1 VTPAA
6 PSAAL
11 AKAAAAR
18 RDLRPPSAGRRTAFG
33 ARLARTPLAMA
44 GAVIVAA
51 YLVAAI
57 AAPALSPDDPLR
69 MHADALLAAPRAGH
83 PFGTDQFGRDLLAR
97 LVYGA
102 RASLAVAFGSVALA
116 LTAGGAAGILGGY
129 YGGRLDNA
137 LMRTMDVIF
146 AFPAVL
152 LAIAI
157 MAVAGTSVRNVI
169 VAIGIVYTPQF
180 ARVVRAGALET
191 RGREYV
197 EAAGAL
203 GAGTL
208 RILRRHI
215 VPNITASLIVQTSLS
230 LSFAILTESALS
242 FLGLGTQ
249 PPTPSWGNMLADARR
264 FMVIAP
270 WTAVFPGAAIALIV
284 LGFNLLGDGLRDLLD
299 PRLRL

>member
-1 VTPAA
+1 MTPA
-6 PSAAL
+6 STSAL
-11 AKAAAAR
+11 AKATAAR
-18 RDLRPPSAGRRTAFG
+18 RQGTPVRHRATFA
-33 ARLARTPLAMA
+33 ARFLRTPLAMS

-51 YLVAAI
+51 YLFATVAAPLL
-57 AAPALSPDDPLR
+57 APDDPLV
-69 MHADALLAAPRAGH
+69 MHSQMLLARPGGAH
-83 PFGTDQFGRDLLAR
+83 PFGTDEFGRDLLAR
-97 LVYGA
+97 LLFGA

-116 LTAGGAAGILGGY
+116 LAAGGGSGLVAGYRGGV
-129 YGGRLDNA
+129 LDNV

-157 MAVAGTSVRNVI
+157 MAVLGAALQNVI
-169 VAIGIVYTPQF
+169 LAIGIVYTPQF
-180 ARVVRAGALET
+180 ARVVRASAIET
-191 RGREYV
+191 RGLEYV
-197 EAAGAL
+197 DAAGAL
-203 GAGTL
+203 GARTP
-208 RILRRHI
+208 RILARHI
-215 VPNITASLIVQTSLS
+215 LPNIMAPLIVQTSLS

-249 PPTPSWGNMLADARR
+249 PPTPSWGNMLAEARR

-270 WTAVFPGAAIALIV
+270 WTAITPGAAIALIV

>member
-1 VTPAA
+1 MTP
-6 PSAAL
+6 PSTSAL

-18 RDLRPPSAGRRTAFG
+18 RQAGPSKGRPAF
-33 ARLARTPLAMA
+33 AMRLARTPLAVA
-44 GAVIVAA
+44 GVLIVAA
-51 YLVAAI
+51 YLLAA
-57 AAPALSPDDPLR
+57 AGAPLFSPDDPLR
-69 MHADALLAAPRAGH
+69 MHSEALLAPPGGGH

-97 LVYGA
+97 LLYGA
-102 RASLAVAFGSVALA
+102 RSSLAVAFGSVALA
-116 LTAGGAAGILGGY
+116 LAAGGLAGILGGY
-129 YGGRLDNA
+129 RGGVLDNV
-137 LMRTMDVIF
+137 LMRAMDVIF

-157 MAVAGTSVRNVI
+157 MAIAGTAVGNVI
-169 VAIGIVYTPQF
+169 VAIGVVYTPQF
-180 ARVVRAGALET
+180 ARVIRASTLET
-191 RGREYV
+191 RGLEYV

-208 RILRRHI
+208 RILRSH
-215 VPNITASLIVQTSLS
+215 VLPNITAPLIVQTSLS

-249 PPTPSWGNMLADARR
+249 PPTPSWGNMLAEARR

-270 WTAVFPGAAIALIV
+270 WTAVAPGAAIALIV

>member
-1 VTPAA
+1 MTPA
-6 PSAAL
+6 SASAL

-18 RDLRPPSAGRRTAFG
+18 RQGAPLRRRATFAERFV
-33 ARLARTPLAMA
+33 RTPLAMA

-51 YLVAAI
+51 YLAAAVAAPLL
-57 AAPALSPDDPLR
+57 APDDPLV
-69 MHADALLAAPRAGH
+69 MHSQSLLAPPGGAH

-97 LVYGA
+97 LLYGA
-102 RASLAVAFGSVALA
+102 RSSLAVAFGSVAFALA
-116 LTAGGAAGILGGY
+116 AGGVTGLFAGYRGGA
-129 YGGRLDNA
+129 LDNV
-137 LMRTMDVIF
+137 LMRAMDVIF

-157 MAVAGTSVRNVI
+157 MAVLGAAVQNVI
-169 VAIGIVYTPQF
+169 LAIGIVYTPQF
-180 ARVVRAGALET
+180 ARVIRASTIET
-191 RGREYV
+191 RGLEYV

-203 GAGTL
+203 GAGTR
-208 RILRRHI
+208 RILARHI
-215 VPNITASLIVQTSLS
+215 LPNITAPLIVQTSLS

-249 PPTPSWGNMLADARR
+249 PPTPSWGNMLAEARR

-270 WTAVFPGAAIALIV
+270 WTAITPGAAIALIV